1 MGLPRKLV
9 NLNTYVNG
17 TDYRGVISEFEQ
29 PKLAESTND
38 YRGGGMPGTIKQKNG
53 LEAMEATLTFGGN
66 EPALTR
72 LFAQDDTRI
81 RLICAY
87 QSKSSSI
94 PQSVDIFLRGSFNEI
109 DFGKDKPGEPT
120 EHKYKADLTYY
131 RREVD
136 GVVEVEIDMINGI
149 YSVGG
154 VDRYAEIMAILA
166 G

>member
-53 LEAMEATLTFGGN
+53 LEAMEATLTFGG
-66 EPALTR
+66 
-72 LFAQDDTRI
+72 
-81 RLICAY
+81 
-87 QSKSSSI
+87 
-94 PQSVDIFLRGSFNEI
+94 
-109 DFGKDKPGEPT
+109 
-120 EHKYKADLTYY
+120 
-131 RREVD
+131 
-136 GVVEVEIDMINGI
+136 I